1 MIRALE
7 VYPMQVDFH
16 STSTWTNK
24 STLEASQITLE
35 ASQLIDYKK
44 DQVIG
49 VELNLPFQVVC
60 YQ

>member
-7 VYPMQVDFH
+7 VYPMKIDFH
-16 STSTWTNK
+16 STST
-24 STLEASQITLE
+24 STKMSAFQITLE

-49 VELNLPFQVVC
+49 VELDLPFQVVC

>member
-1 MIRALE
+1 MIQAPE
-7 VYPMQVDFH
+7 VYPTKIYFH
-16 STSTWTNK
+16 STSTSTKK
-24 STLEASQITLE
+24 SAFQITLE
-35 ASQLIDYKK
+35 ASQLIKYKK